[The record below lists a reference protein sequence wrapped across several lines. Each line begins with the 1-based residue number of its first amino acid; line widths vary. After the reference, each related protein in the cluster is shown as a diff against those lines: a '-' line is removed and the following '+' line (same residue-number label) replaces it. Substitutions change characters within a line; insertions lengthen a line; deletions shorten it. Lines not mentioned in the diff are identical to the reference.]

1 MPRPAK
7 ALGAAGRGGEG
18 LLVLGIETSCDD
30 TGAAVIELGGR
41 GAVVLGEAKV
51 SQAELHNPWGGV
63 VPTLAADA
71 HQQQIDAVVAA
82 ALLQAGIS
90 EDPSRLSAI
99 AVTAGPGLSACLQV
113 GVDAA
118 EALSARYG
126 VPVIPIHHMEA
137 HALVVRMQAG
147 DIPGE
152 PHVKF
157 PFLCCLLSGGHTLLL
172 VAHGVGRYTQL
183 GTTCDDAL
191 GEAYDKVARIL
202 GLHVGGGGGPILE
215 KLARLGDPLAHAF
228 TVPMRQQQNCNFSF
242 AGLKTAVRL
251 TVERELPGIKQVS
264 GGEPVAAAGLD
275 VYGSDEEAQKAAD
288 IAASF
293 QHVATTHLKDRIR
306 RAHAWAM
313 EVEPSIEHLVLAGGV
328 ASNTYVRGEI
338 EALCCTGQQEPLE
351 KRGKKGP
358 LGLLLACPPPAL
370 CVDNGAMVAW
380 AGLERLRA
388 LEGGGRGDGQELE
401 PPSASAPVEVYPRW
415 PLSAAHHDR
424 ASGMNLH
431 SVRKPKGTPPPG
443 VDAVCVPRGGAK

>member
-1 MPRPAK
+1 
-7 ALGAAGRGGEG
+7 

-30 TGAAVIELGGR
+30 TGAAVLGLDGR
-41 GAVVLGEAKV
+41 GATVLGEAKV

-63 VPTLAADA
+63 VPTLAMEA
-71 HQQQIDAVVAA
+71 HKQQIDAVIHS
-82 ALLQAGIS
+82 ALQQAGLAG
-90 EDPSRLSAI
+90 DPSLLTAI

-118 EALSARYG
+118 EALSSRHG

-147 DIPGE
+147 AAQGE
-152 PHVKF
+152 PLVKF

-202 GLHVGGGGGPILE
+202 GLHVGGGGGPLLE
-215 KLARLGDPLAHAF
+215 ALARLGDPMAHDF
-228 TVPMRQQQNCNFSF
+228 TVPMRRQQNCNFSF

-251 TVERELPGIKQVS
+251 TAERELPRVKQIS
-264 GGEPVAAAGLD
+264 GGEPLATMGLE
-275 VYGSDEEAQKAAD
+275 VYSSDAEAKRAAD

-293 QHVATTHLKDRIR
+293 QRVATTHLKERIR
-306 RAHAWAM
+306 RAHAWAK

-328 ASNTYVRGEI
+328 ASNAYVRGEI
-338 EALCCTGQQEPLE
+338 EALCAGGEASS
-351 KRGKKGP
+351 G
-358 LGLLLACPPPAL
+358 LGLALACPPPTH

-380 AGLERLRA
+380 AGIEHLAARESDDCEIRPPARA
-388 LEGGGRGDGQELE
+388 A
-401 PPSASAPVEVYPRW
+401 PSPRAPLEVYPRW
-415 PLSAAHHDR
+415 PLSDAHHAR
-424 ASGMNLH
+424 ASGMDLH
-431 SVRKPKGTPPPG
+431 SVRKPKGTPPPA
-443 VDAVCVPRGGAK
+443 VDEVCVPR